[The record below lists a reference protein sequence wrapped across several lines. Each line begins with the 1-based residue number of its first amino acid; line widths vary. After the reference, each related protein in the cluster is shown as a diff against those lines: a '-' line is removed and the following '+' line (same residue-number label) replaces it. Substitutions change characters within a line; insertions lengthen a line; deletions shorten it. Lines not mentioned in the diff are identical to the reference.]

1 MMQIQS
7 PFLWG
12 SNGEKLTPEQVARRH
27 AQADEKLKGVGDTSP
42 VGHWLQG
49 AGRVVNA
56 ITGKIQERRADASEQ
71 MGMDGADAYVRNDP
85 VLSGLLGGG
94 TAPATAG
101 TPSTGQMPQGVN
113 ADSIRAGL
121 VARGLPEHVADG
133 FVMNFQDESGLN
145 PGINEAAPIVP
156 GSRGGFGLAQW
167 TGPRRKALES
177 FAAERGVSVADPDI
191 QLDFLMTELQGPE
204 SGAANSILSAAD
216 SGQAAAAIVNKFLR
230 PAEEHRASREARYTG
245 GGGMSASGQPMPI
258 TGGGEGVVGA
268 LASAMSDPW
277 VAKKY
282 GPVIQSLMSQQMARG
297 DMQYQQQLQQSDP
310 QYQLGLQKSQLELD
324 AMRNP
329 AAPAPIEING
339 QLVDPVTRK
348 VLGDYRT
355 PETPEVGY
363 HTLTPDEVAA
373 EGLPAGAYQ
382 RGGDG
387 KIVQIGGGGV
397 TVNNDMGGD
406 EFETAFAKGDAA
418 TVGAISESGMAAQRN
433 FGRIDQ
439 LEKLLAVS
447 PTGMQ
452 GAIKQVAGEWGINT
466 EGLTEIQS
474 ATALINSLVP
484 EQRQPGSGPMSDAD
498 LALFKQS
505 LPRIINQPGGNE
517 IIIQTMRAIAQ
528 YDAEGAQIVQ
538 KMRLPADQ
546 GGITRAQAFDELLS
560 RKNPLD
566 GFKLP
571 AATQSVGAPVADQ
584 PIPDDLTPEEK
595 AILGIE

>member
-56 ITGKIQERRADASEQ
+56 ITGKIQERRADASEKL
-71 MGMDGADAYVRNDP
+71 GMDGADAYVRNDP

-94 TAPATAG
+94 
-101 TPSTGQMPQGVN
+101 SSGVSGG
-113 ADSIRAGL
+113 ASGGVPVEGVDAASIRAGL
-121 VARGLPEHVADG
+121 IDRGLPEHVADG

-145 PGINEAAPIVP
+145 PGINEIAPTVP

-167 TGPRRKALES
+167 TGPRRRALES
-177 FAAERGVSVADPDI
+177 FAAQQGANISDPNV

-204 SGAANSILSAAD
+204 AGAAKSIFAAQD
-216 SGQAAAAIVNKFLR
+216 SGQAAAAIVNSFLR
-230 PAEEHRASREARYTG
+230 PAESHRAAREARYTG
-245 GGGMSASGQPMPI
+245 GAGYAPQGGGMSASGQPVPF
-258 TGGGEGVVGA
+258 TGGDSGVVGA

-282 GPVIQSLMSQQMARG
+282 GPVIQSLMNQQMARG

-324 AMRNP
+324 ALRNP

-348 VLGDYRT
+348 VVGDYRT
-355 PETPEVGY
+355 PETPKPLIVNDQIIDTVTGEVKGDY
-363 HTLTPDEVAA
+363 RTPDDPSVPTTKNITLSDGSEAMVQWNPETQVWDRAA
-373 EGLPAGAYQ
+373 IPEGGTNGAGGPA
-382 RGGDG
+382 
-387 KIVQIGGGGV
+387 K
-397 TVNNDMGGD
+397 
-406 EFETAFAKGDAA
+406 
-418 TVGAISESGMAAQRN
+418 
-433 FGRIDQ
+433 
-439 LEKLLAVS
+439 
-447 PTGMQ
+447 
-452 GAIKQVAGEWGINT
+452 
-466 EGLTEIQS
+466 LTESQSKITLFKTLQEKTTPVLIDLEQQFDPSNLKDPSLGSIPIAGNYFTSPQYQIYQS
-474 ATALINSLVP
+474 AAS
-484 EQRQPGSGPMSDAD
+484 AW
-498 LALFKQS
+498 
-505 LPRIINQPGGNE
+505 
-517 IIIQTMRAIAQ
+517 
-528 YDAEGAQIVQ
+528 AEGALRISTG
-538 KMRLPADQ
+538 A
-546 GGITRAQAFDELLS
+546 
-560 RKNPLD
+560 
-566 GFKLP
+566 
-571 AATQSVGAPVADQ
+571 AATDPEIKRLMATYFAVPGDTPQTVAFKAQMRNMYSTAVDNALGKEDSGVALPLPSEFAAQVGAPVADQ

>member
-56 ITGKIQERRADASEQ
+56 ITGKIQERRADASEKL
-71 MGMDGADAYVRNDP
+71 GMDGADAYVRNDP

-121 VARGLPEHVADG
+121 VARGMPEHVADG

-177 FAAERGVSVADPDI
+177 FAAERGVSAADPDI

-204 SGAANSILSAAD
+204 SGAANSILSATD

-324 AMRNP
+324 ALRNP

-355 PETPEVGY
+355 PETPKPLIVNDQIIDTVTGEVKGDY
-363 HTLTPDEVAA
+363 RTPDDPSVPTTKNITLSDGSEAMVQWNPVTQVWDRAA
-373 EGLPAGAYQ
+373 IPEGGTNGAG
-382 RGGDG
+382 G
-387 KIVQIGGGGV
+387 
-397 TVNNDMGGD
+397 
-406 EFETAFAKGDAA
+406 
-418 TVGAISESGMAAQRN
+418 
-433 FGRIDQ
+433 
-439 LEKLLAVS
+439 
-447 PTGMQ
+447 PT
-452 GAIKQVAGEWGINT
+452 K
-466 EGLTEIQS
+466 LTESQSKITLFKTLQDKTTPVLTDLEQQFDPSNLKDPSLGSIPIAGNYFTSPQYQMYQS
-474 ATALINSLVP
+474 AAS
-484 EQRQPGSGPMSDAD
+484 AW
-498 LALFKQS
+498 
-505 LPRIINQPGGNE
+505 
-517 IIIQTMRAIAQ
+517 
-528 YDAEGAQIVQ
+528 AEGALRISTG
-538 KMRLPADQ
+538 A
-546 GGITRAQAFDELLS
+546 
-560 RKNPLD
+560 
-566 GFKLP
+566 
-571 AATQSVGAPVADQ
+571 AATDPEIKRLMATYFAVPGDTPQTVAFKAQMRNMYSGAVNNALGSEDSGVALPLPSAFAAQVGAPVAD
-584 PIPDDLTPEEK
+584 PADLPPEGIDPEDWKYMTPEQK
-595 AILGIE
+595 AMFQ

>member
-94 TAPATAG
+94 TAPAMPTAG
-101 TPSTGQMPQGVN
+101 TGQMPQGVN

-204 SGAANSILSAAD
+204 SGAANSILSATD

-324 AMRNP
+324 ALRNP

-355 PETPEVGY
+355 PETPKPLIVNDQIIDTVTGEVKGDY
-363 HTLTPDEVAA
+363 RTPDDPSVPTTKNITLSDGSEAMVQWNPVAQVWDRA
-373 EGLPAGAYQ
+373 AIPEGGTNGAG
-382 RGGDG
+382 G
-387 KIVQIGGGGV
+387 
-397 TVNNDMGGD
+397 
-406 EFETAFAKGDAA
+406 
-418 TVGAISESGMAAQRN
+418 
-433 FGRIDQ
+433 
-439 LEKLLAVS
+439 
-447 PTGMQ
+447 PT
-452 GAIKQVAGEWGINT
+452 K
-466 EGLTEIQS
+466 LTESQSKITLFKTLQDKTTPVLTDLEQQFDPSNLKDPSLGSIPIAGNYFTSPQYQMYQS
-474 ATALINSLVP
+474 AAS
-484 EQRQPGSGPMSDAD
+484 AW
-498 LALFKQS
+498 
-505 LPRIINQPGGNE
+505 
-517 IIIQTMRAIAQ
+517 
-528 YDAEGAQIVQ
+528 AEGALRISTG
-538 KMRLPADQ
+538 A
-546 GGITRAQAFDELLS
+546 
-560 RKNPLD
+560 
-566 GFKLP
+566 
-571 AATQSVGAPVADQ
+571 AATDPEIKRLMATYFAVPGDTPQTVAFKAQMRNMYSGAVNNALGSEDSGVALPLPSAFAAQVGAPVAD
-584 PIPDDLTPEEK
+584 PADLPPEGVDPEDWKYMTPEQK
-595 AILGIE
+595 AMFQ

>member
-56 ITGKIQERRADASEQ
+56 ITGKIQERRADASEKL
-71 MGMDGADAYVRNDP
+71 GMDGADAYVRNDP

-204 SGAANSILSAAD
+204 SGAANSILSATD

-324 AMRNP
+324 ALRNP

-355 PETPEVGY
+355 PETPKPLIVNDQIIDTVTGEVKGDY
-363 HTLTPDEVAA
+363 RTPDDPSVPTTKNITLSDGSEAMVQWNPATQVWDRAA
-373 EGLPAGAYQ
+373 IPEGGTNGAG
-382 RGGDG
+382 G
-387 KIVQIGGGGV
+387 
-397 TVNNDMGGD
+397 
-406 EFETAFAKGDAA
+406 
-418 TVGAISESGMAAQRN
+418 
-433 FGRIDQ
+433 
-439 LEKLLAVS
+439 
-447 PTGMQ
+447 PT
-452 GAIKQVAGEWGINT
+452 K
-466 EGLTEIQS
+466 LTESQSKITLFKTLQDKTTPVLTDLEQQFDPSNLKDPSLGSIPIAGNYFTSPQYQMYQS
-474 ATALINSLVP
+474 AAS
-484 EQRQPGSGPMSDAD
+484 AW
-498 LALFKQS
+498 
-505 LPRIINQPGGNE
+505 
-517 IIIQTMRAIAQ
+517 
-528 YDAEGAQIVQ
+528 AEGALRISTG
-538 KMRLPADQ
+538 A
-546 GGITRAQAFDELLS
+546 
-560 RKNPLD
+560 
-566 GFKLP
+566 
-571 AATQSVGAPVADQ
+571 AATDPEIKRLMATYFAVPGDTPQTVAFKAQMRNMYSGAVNNALGSEDSGVALPLPSAFAAQVGAPVAD
-584 PIPDDLTPEEK
+584 PADLPPEGVDPEDWKYMTPEQK
-595 AILGIE
+595 AMFQ

>member
-56 ITGKIQERRADASEQ
+56 ITGKIQERRADASEKL
-71 MGMDGADAYVRNDP
+71 GMDGADAYVRNDP

-204 SGAANSILSAAD
+204 SGAANSILSATD

-324 AMRNP
+324 ALRNP

-348 VLGDYRT
+348 VLDDYRT
-355 PETPEVGY
+355 PETPKPLIVNDQIIDTVTGEVKGDY
-363 HTLTPDEVAA
+363 RTPDDPSVPTTKNITLSDGSEAMVQWNPVTQVWDRAA
-373 EGLPAGAYQ
+373 IPEGGTNGAG
-382 RGGDG
+382 G
-387 KIVQIGGGGV
+387 
-397 TVNNDMGGD
+397 
-406 EFETAFAKGDAA
+406 
-418 TVGAISESGMAAQRN
+418 
-433 FGRIDQ
+433 
-439 LEKLLAVS
+439 
-447 PTGMQ
+447 PT
-452 GAIKQVAGEWGINT
+452 K
-466 EGLTEIQS
+466 LTESQSKITLFKTLQDKTTPVLTDLEQQFDPSNLKDPSLGSIPIAGNYFTSPQYQMYQS
-474 ATALINSLVP
+474 AAS
-484 EQRQPGSGPMSDAD
+484 AW
-498 LALFKQS
+498 
-505 LPRIINQPGGNE
+505 
-517 IIIQTMRAIAQ
+517 
-528 YDAEGAQIVQ
+528 AEGALRISTG
-538 KMRLPADQ
+538 A
-546 GGITRAQAFDELLS
+546 
-560 RKNPLD
+560 
-566 GFKLP
+566 
-571 AATQSVGAPVADQ
+571 AATDPEIKRLMATYFAVPGDTPQTVAFKAQMRNMYSGAVNNALGSEDSGVALPLPSAFAAQVGAPVAD
-584 PIPDDLTPEEK
+584 PADLPPEGVDPEDWKYMTPEQK
-595 AILGIE
+595 AMFQ

>member
-1 MMQIQS
+1 MAFE
-7 PFLWG
+7 PFIWG
-12 SNGEKLTPEQVARRH
+12 QGGRKLTPDQVESQRKLIEA
-27 AQADEKLKGVGDTSP
+27 AQGRMGDTSP
-42 VGHWLQG
+42 VGHWTQG
-49 AGRVVNA
+49 AARVVDA
-56 ITGKIQERRADASEQ
+56 LGGVLRERRTNKAEAA
-71 MGMDGADAYVRNDP
+71 GMDGADAYVRNDP

-177 FAAERGVSVADPDI
+177 FAAERGVSAADPDI

-204 SGAANSILSAAD
+204 SGAANSILSTTD

-324 AMRNP
+324 ALRNP

-348 VLGDYRT
+348 VVGDYRT
-355 PETPEVGY
+355 PETPKPLIVNDQIIDTVTGEVKGDY
-363 HTLTPDEVAA
+363 RTPDDPSVPTTKNITLSDGSEAMVQWNPVTQVWDRAA
-373 EGLPAGAYQ
+373 IPEGGTNGAG
-382 RGGDG
+382 G
-387 KIVQIGGGGV
+387 
-397 TVNNDMGGD
+397 
-406 EFETAFAKGDAA
+406 
-418 TVGAISESGMAAQRN
+418 
-433 FGRIDQ
+433 
-439 LEKLLAVS
+439 
-447 PTGMQ
+447 PT
-452 GAIKQVAGEWGINT
+452 K
-466 EGLTEIQS
+466 LTESQSKITLFKTLQDKTTPVLTDLEQQFDPSNLKDPSLASIPIAGNYFTSPQYQMYQS
-474 ATALINSLVP
+474 AAS
-484 EQRQPGSGPMSDAD
+484 AW
-498 LALFKQS
+498 
-505 LPRIINQPGGNE
+505 
-517 IIIQTMRAIAQ
+517 
-528 YDAEGAQIVQ
+528 AEGALRISTGAAATDPEIKRLMATYFAVPGDTPQTVAFKAQ
-538 KMRLPADQ
+538 MREMYSGAVNNALGSQDAGVALPLPSAFA
-546 GGITRAQAFDELLS
+546 AQ
-560 RKNPLD
+560 
-566 GFKLP
+566 
-571 AATQSVGAPVADQ
+571 ATQSTGAPVADQ

>member
-56 ITGKIQERRADASEQ
+56 ITGKIQERRADASEKL
-71 MGMDGADAYVRNDP
+71 GMDGADAYVRNDP

-204 SGAANSILSAAD
+204 SGAANSILSATD

-324 AMRNP
+324 ALRNP

-355 PETPEVGY
+355 PETPKPLIVNDQIIDTVTGEVKGDY
-363 HTLTPDEVAA
+363 RTPDDPSVPTTKNITLSDGSEAMVQWNPVTQVWDRAA
-373 EGLPAGAYQ
+373 IPEGGTNGAG
-382 RGGDG
+382 G
-387 KIVQIGGGGV
+387 
-397 TVNNDMGGD
+397 
-406 EFETAFAKGDAA
+406 
-418 TVGAISESGMAAQRN
+418 
-433 FGRIDQ
+433 
-439 LEKLLAVS
+439 
-447 PTGMQ
+447 PT
-452 GAIKQVAGEWGINT
+452 K
-466 EGLTEIQS
+466 LTESQSKITLFKTLQDKTTPVLTDLEQQFDPSNLKDPSLGSIPIAGNYFTSPQYQMYQS
-474 ATALINSLVP
+474 AAS
-484 EQRQPGSGPMSDAD
+484 AW
-498 LALFKQS
+498 
-505 LPRIINQPGGNE
+505 
-517 IIIQTMRAIAQ
+517 
-528 YDAEGAQIVQ
+528 AEGALRISTG
-538 KMRLPADQ
+538 A
-546 GGITRAQAFDELLS
+546 
-560 RKNPLD
+560 
-566 GFKLP
+566 
-571 AATQSVGAPVADQ
+571 AATDPEIKRLMATYFAVPGDTPQTVAFKAQMRNMYSGAVNNALGSEDSGVALPLPSAFAAQVGAPVAD
-584 PIPDDLTPEEK
+584 PADLPPEGVDPEDWKYMTPEQK
-595 AILGIE
+595 AMFQ